1 MQGKQNQWLQT
12 LNLPRQETV
21 SKQIMQ
27 LEGSSEWSATL
38 VFSVDFRL
46 FLERDIA
53 FLFTIFS
60 FSIWRS
66 FLRSKMA
73 GYLPT
78 ESKLFIG
85 WYFLPSLQPII
96 SVIVEERESLE
107 RDAFDITRWLSKSLL
122 L

>member
-12 LNLPRQETV
+12 LNFPRQETV

-38 VFSVDFRL
+38 VFSVVFRL
-46 FLERDIA
+46 FLKRDIA

-66 FLRSKMA
+66 FSRSKMA

-78 ESKLFIG
+78 NLRLFIG

-96 SVIVEERESLE
+96 SVIVGERESLE
-107 RDAFDITRWLSKSLL
+107 RDAFDIIRWLSKSLL